1 MGTPLCV
8 SVIITCYNQAYFL
21 GEAIESALAQTYP
34 LLEVI
39 VVDDGSSDD
48 PSSVAA
54 RYQGVS
60 FIRQDNQGVAA
71 ARNTG
76 IRQSKGAYL
85 VFLDGDD
92 RLLPDAV
99 ETGLYYFNI
108 QPECAFV
115 SGHFKAITS
124 GGLPAR
130 TRLQPCVTSAH
141 YVELLRRVYIQTPA
155 TVMFRREVLRS
166 VNGFDTSS
174 MFINCEDHELYLRIA
189 RSFPVC
195 CHGQVVAEWRVHA
208 ANTSADAAM
217 MLKSALAVYRSQ
229 LKYVK
234 GNEQYEKA
242 HRSGVRLLQAHFG
255 KKLIRQIWA
264 HIRMRAWERARS
276 ELLLLLLHCPL
287 GILQH
292 ACRRVRANFGSH

>member
-1 MGTPLCV
+1 MDKPLCV
-8 SVIITCYNQAYFL
+8 SVVITCYNQARFL
-21 GEAIESALAQTYP
+21 GEAIESAVAQTRP
-34 LLEVI
+34 ASEVI

-54 RYQGVS
+54 RYPGVS

-71 ARNTG
+71 ARNHG
-76 IRQSKGAYL
+76 LRRSRGAYV

-92 RLLPDAV
+92 RLLPEAI
-99 ETGLYYFNI
+99 ETGLDHFKLH
-108 QPECAFV
+108 PDSAFV

-124 GGLPAR
+124 EGTPAR
-130 TRLQPCVTSAH
+130 TRPQPHVTSAH

-166 VNGFDTSS
+166 VDGFDTGGT
-174 MFINCEDHELYLRIA
+174 FINCEDHELYLRIA

-195 CHGQVVAEWRVHA
+195 CHGKVIAEWRAHE

-229 LKYVK
+229 RKYVE
-234 GNEQYEKA
+234 GNEEYERA
-242 HRSGVRLLQAHFG
+242 HRGGVRLLQAHFG
-255 KKLIRQIWA
+255 KHLMLRIWA
-264 HIRMRAWERARS
+264 HAGRRAWTKAGR
-276 ELLLLLLHCPL
+276 ELFFLLRHCLP
-287 GILQH
+287 GMLQH
-292 ACRRVRANFGSH
+292 TWLRLRTHDEGR